1 MRWALGLCLSLAI
14 ASPLLAQSARDEGK
28 ALGEAAGRAAT
39 DLAGDEG
46 AAARNLPGY
55 NYGNAPEKTYL
66 GNPAALDAAKPA
78 IARTNEASVL
88 VIDGAAIRPVVPQV
102 QIDETT
108 ARGNIINTDPS
119 TYVRGVDPNGN
130 TGTCVELPPTGGTSP
145 GTFEA
150 TCNAGVKIVTETRSC
165 APALVAATTTET
177 FYDYWVG
184 ADRYGPNGI
193 PIMAGFTAEIASGQC
208 RALPEFLPVCDT
220 QIVYGAG
227 GGDIPGYL
235 AFCRPR
241 LPGNAQRYTCSSP
254 VARPFGGYQEFP
266 AVATGQLYFAT
277 TSRSTTTVARDD
289 SMCAP
294 LAADA
299 QCAFQEP
306 EVCTDSSPETRDI
319 DGTLITRACWAWKRD
334 YQCQTTTHANDCSAL
349 DANPACHYARTD
361 CLDDPRVGAC
371 KVEERVYSCPIPA
384 TIPPDKQMLCG
395 GDVYCIGGD
404 CEAVTREAS
413 DEFKDA
419 AVGLHALGQA
429 AKEFDQAD
437 YRLFKGT
444 SEGCSKPVFGL
455 ANCCGGNGIP
465 IIGECSAQERQLA
478 AKIDKGFVHYVGT
491 YCSNSFLG
499 ICTSKRRT
507 YCSFSSKLTRI
518 LQQQG
523 RPQIGK
529 AWGPVR
535 TPDCSGFT
543 ADEFAR
549 LDLSTMDFS
558 EIYQDFVTAARL
570 PDEAATMADIQAR
583 IRAYYAARGR

>member
-1 MRWALGLCLSLAI
+1 MRWALGLGLSLAI
-14 ASPLLAQSARDEGK
+14 ASPLLAQSAREEGK

-39 DLAGDEG
+39 DLANDEA

-55 NYGNAPEKTYL
+55 NFGDAPEKAYL
-66 GNPAALDAAKPA
+66 RDPAALEAAKPA

-88 VIDGAAIRPVVPQV
+88 AIDGAAIRPVVPQA
-102 QIDETT
+102 QINETT

-130 TGTCVELPPTGGTSP
+130 TGTCVELPPSSTLSP
-145 GTFEA
+145 GNYEA
-150 TCNAGVKIVTETRSC
+150 TCNVGAKVINEPRTCAVPLAVTAASKHVFDYTCGEEQFRGIRACDPNFTPKIGSACTVTATRQQFICRQGTTNNCTEPDWITINTLECDVPVPGEVVPVPREVTVVTAVKNETIC
-165 APALVAATTTET
+165 AAATQGLTCT
-177 FYDYWVG
+177 
-184 ADRYGPNGI
+184 N
-193 PIMAGFTAEIASGQC
+193 PI
-208 RALPEFLPVCDT
+208 
-220 QIVYGAG
+220 
-227 GGDIPGYL
+227 
-235 AFCRPR
+235 
-241 LPGNAQRYTCSSP
+241 
-254 VARPFGGYQEFP
+254 
-266 AVATGQLYFAT
+266 
-277 TSRSTTTVARDD
+277 
-289 SMCAP
+289 
-294 LAADA
+294 
-299 QCAFQEP
+299 
-306 EVCTDSSPETRDI
+306 EVCTDSDPVTRI
-319 DGTLITRACWAWKRD
+319 VNNVPVTQACWKWDRTYDCQGITQGNTDCGALEANR
-334 YQCQTTTHANDCSAL
+334 QCTYL
-349 DANPACHYARTD
+349 RTD
-361 CLDDPRVGAC
+361 CLDDPQVGAC
-371 KVEERVYSCPIPA
+371 KVDQKVFNCPIPGGVPG
-384 TIPPDKQMLCG
+384 PPQTVCG

-444 SEGCSKPVFGL
+444 GESCSKPVFGL

-478 AKIDKGFVHYVGT
+478 VKIDKGFVHYVGT

-529 AWGPVR
+529 TWGPVR

-543 ADEFAR
+543 ADEFSR
-549 LDLSTMDFS
+549 LDLSTMDFA

-570 PDEAATMADIQAR
+570 PYEAATMADIQAR